1 MERCII
7 PRLPAS
13 SWLAAC
19 CLVLLAHRPTV
30 THASPSPADS
40 VHYCALLDADA
51 LLGDDGVYSGK
62 AAAEKNAGEPWT
74 VRMIYFLPNDR
85 PFRQVVVDTMKA
97 WMPRLQRLF
106 AVQMA
111 SHGYGYKTFR
121 YEKDVD
127 GHPLVHRVDGDHADA
142 HYLDDSYTNVLREV
156 NAKYERDYHVY
167 FYVVDTS
174 TGSIHSGGR
183 GYAGV
188 ASGGRHRGVAFV
200 SGRSSFITA
209 AHEMAHAFGLDWH
222 DFRDNTYILSYG
234 ANPDRLS
241 ACSAAFLSVTPWF
254 NRELPVVGN
263 LASWPTV
270 EYLGHTQRY
279 PAGTQ
284 SFALPWRV
292 ADPDGVH
299 MVYLLVGNAE
309 RRGLTAEVKACR
321 VLSGETEATVTFDYD
336 GVTPS
341 RKNSSFAHPLY
352 HQGQALAV
360 DRLRYTGG
368 TIFSIAQESPHLL
381 ATLKGDGSD
390 RFRSVAFSPD
400 GGLLA
405 AGSIAGRFRVWDVAS
420 RQEIAALAT
429 DGPSVRSVAFSP
441 DGRIL
446 AAGLSVDRI
455 ILWEVATR
463 REIAVLDIDE
473 TSVASVAFSPDGG
486 MLAAGGRQWVRVW
499 DTASWQELAVL
510 DGHADFVRSVAFSPD
525 GGILAAGSQTQNE
538 EVRVWDTASWQEIA
552 VLDRHT
558 SFVTS
563 VTFSPD
569 GGMLATGSLDGTA
582 RLWDVASWQE
592 IAVLRGWGKR
602 RYGTL
607 SFSPDGRILASGSK
621 PGYAELWDVLSEE
634 IVAEYPTT
642 GPQESV
648 AFSPDGAVLATASY
662 RPVIE
667 MWDTSPHITPAS
679 GIPDWDGDGA
689 VGFGDFVKFAAKYR
703 IQSGQGRL
711 RPAL

>member
-1 MERCII
+1 MIQRRVHRRRAWLTAAVCLFTWQCVPWGVI
-7 PRLPAS
+7 AS
-13 SWLAAC
+13 SWSDGSVRQC
-19 CLVLLAHRPTV
+19 MVLDDEATAGAHRG
-30 THASPSPADS
+30 AA
-40 VHYCALLDADA
+40 
-51 LLGDDGVYSGK
+51 GK
-62 AAAEKNAGEPWT
+62 VAAEKNAGEPWT
-74 VRMIYFLPNDR
+74 VRMIYFLPIDR
-85 PFRQVVVDTMKA
+85 PFGQVVVDTMKA
-97 WMPRLQRLF
+97 WMPRLHRLF

-341 RKNSSFAHPLY
+341 RKNSSFAHPT
-352 HQGQALAV
+352 V
-360 DRLRYTGG
+360 
-368 TIFSIAQESPHLL
+368 S
-381 ATLKGDGSD
+381 
-390 RFRSVAFSPD
+390 
-400 GGLLA
+400 
-405 AGSIAGRFRVWDVAS
+405 
-420 RQEIAALAT
+420 
-429 DGPSVRSVAFSP
+429 
-441 DGRIL
+441 
-446 AAGLSVDRI
+446 
-455 ILWEVATR
+455 
-463 REIAVLDIDE
+463 
-473 TSVASVAFSPDGG
+473 
-486 MLAAGGRQWVRVW
+486 
-499 DTASWQELAVL
+499 
-510 DGHADFVRSVAFSPD
+510 
-525 GGILAAGSQTQNE
+525 
-538 EVRVWDTASWQEIA
+538 
-552 VLDRHT
+552 
-558 SFVTS
+558 
-563 VTFSPD
+563 
-569 GGMLATGSLDGTA
+569 
-582 RLWDVASWQE
+582 
-592 IAVLRGWGKR
+592 
-602 RYGTL
+602 
-607 SFSPDGRILASGSK
+607 SGS
-621 PGYAELWDVLSEE
+621 
-634 IVAEYPTT
+634 
-642 GPQESV
+642 
-648 AFSPDGAVLATASY
+648 GA
-662 RPVIE
+662 RC
-667 MWDTSPHITPAS
+667 
-679 GIPDWDGDGA
+679 
-689 VGFGDFVKFAAKYR
+689 
-703 IQSGQGRL
+703 
-711 RPAL
+711 

>member
-1 MERCII
+1 MKQQRVHRKRAWVTAAAYLFTWQCVPWGVI
-7 PRLPAS
+7 AS
-13 SWLAAC
+13 SWSDGSVRQC
-19 CLVLLAHRPTV
+19 MVLDDEATAGAHRG
-30 THASPSPADS
+30 AA
-40 VHYCALLDADA
+40 
-51 LLGDDGVYSGK
+51 GK
-62 AAAEKNAGEPWT
+62 VATEKNAGEPWT

-97 WMPRLQRLF
+97 RMVRMQRLF

-111 SHGYGYKTFR
+111 AQGYGYVTFR

-127 GHPLVHRVDGDHADA
+127 GQPLVHRVDGEYADA

-174 TGSIHSGGR
+174 TGSIHLSGGR
-183 GYAGV
+183 RSRGV
-188 ASGGRHRGVAFV
+188 AAGGRHRGVAFV
-200 SGRSSFITA
+200 TGRSSFRTA
-209 AHEMAHAFGLDWH
+209 AHEMAHAFGLMWH
-222 DFRDNTYILSYG
+222 DFRDDTYLLSYG
-234 ANPDRLS
+234 EHRNRLS

-254 NRELPVVGN
+254 NRGYSIERDRDT
-263 LASWPTV
+263 WPTV

-299 MVYLLVGNAE
+299 MVYLLLGNAE
-309 RRGLTAEVKACR
+309 RRGLTPEVKACR

-336 GVTPS
+336 GVIPS
-341 RKNSSFAHPLY
+341 SRGKSSFAHPQY

-360 DRLRYTGG
+360 DRLSYARG

-405 AGSIAGRFRVWDVAS
+405 SGSVVGTVRVWDVAS
-420 RQEIAALAT
+420 RQETAVLETGETGGVSDVAFSHDGRTLAVGKSAGRIILWEVET
-429 DGPSVRSVAFSP
+429 WREIDVLYTPYSYVNSVAFSP

-446 AAGLSVDRI
+446 AAGTQSQ
-455 ILWEVATR
+455 
-463 REIAVLDIDE
+463 DE
-473 TSVASVAFSPDGG
+473 A
-486 MLAAGGRQWVRVW
+486 
-499 DTASWQELAVL
+499 
-510 DGHADFVRSVAFSPD
+510 
-525 GGILAAGSQTQNE
+525 
-538 EVRVWDTASWQEIA
+538 VRVWDTASWQEIA
-552 VLDRHT
+552 VLDGHT
-558 SFVTS
+558 GWVIP

-569 GGMLATGSLDGTA
+569 GGMLATGGQDGTA
-582 RLWDVASWQE
+582 KLWDVASWQE
-592 IAVLRGWGKR
+592 IGVLRGWGR
-602 RYGTL
+602 RLYVTL

-621 PGYAELWDVLSEE
+621 PGYVELWDVLSEE
-634 IVAEYPTT
+634 IVAEYPTI
-642 GPQESV
+642 GPVESV

-667 MWDTSPHITPAS
+667 MWDTSPHTSLRPRN
-679 GIPDWDGDGA
+679 PDWDGDGA
-689 VGFGDFVKFAAKYR
+689 VGFGDFVKFATKFGYSRGKAGYDPRYDLDRDGEVGFSDFLLFTKAFG
-703 IQSGQGRL
+703 QSV
-711 RPAL
+711 